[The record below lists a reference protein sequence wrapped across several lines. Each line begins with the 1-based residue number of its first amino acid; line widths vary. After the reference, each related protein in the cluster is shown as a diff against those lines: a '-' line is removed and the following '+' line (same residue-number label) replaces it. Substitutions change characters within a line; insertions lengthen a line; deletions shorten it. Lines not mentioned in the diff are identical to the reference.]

1 MPPPEGRDLH
11 LEEAACRP
19 ETATLPVPRAALEDK
34 KAKEAINQRKEVRY
48 FKKNKDLK
56 YQQMHK

>member
-11 LEEAACRP
+11 LEEAARCP
-19 ETATLPVPRAALEDK
+19 ETATLPGSTCRPGRQ
-34 KAKEAINQRKEVRY
+34 KAKEAINQCKEVRY